1 MRASST
7 SDGDAAHQPCPI
19 ESPEDD
25 DDFSNLVRPW
35 RPVRPRRVYARHRW
49 QRACYLCGLTSVTIA
64 AWLLKLSHGRSE
76 PAGPASPHAAAPE
89 KPALTCP
96 GLGGLTGTR
105 SPDGAAAF
113 LGIPY
118 ATPPLGEARWR
129 PPRRGAAGPQHAL
142 RHRGQLDASRR
153 GGAAAGAADG
163 MLLGASPLPATV
175 CSMHI
180 SSALYHFAIG
190 KLHHQRRP

>member
-129 PPRRGAAGPQHAL
+129 PPR
-142 RHRGQLDASRR
+142 
-153 GGAAAGAADG
+153 
-163 MLLGASPLPATV
+163 PLPPWDGHVRDATAFGATCPQPPDAWPSV
-175 CSMHI
+175 RDAH
-180 SSALYHFAIG
+180 APTHAPTHAYRTLT
-190 KLHHQRRP
+190 